1 MKKSQKNMFSII
13 LFLVLVFII
22 TYTYIDNNR
31 INIVQ
36 EEVVIDNLPSE
47 FEGFKI
53 LQISDLHGKSFGK
66 LQKHLSEKINSI
78 DYDIIAITGDMKDV
92 HSDNID
98 PFIHLLKNIK
108 NKENI
113 FYVPGNTDLDIFNDE
128 IESNGCKILEDAYKL
143 KRNNECIEIA
153 KFDPVKI
160 YNNNNVRIG
169 LFHYPMTLDDY
180 NKEEYDLILS
190 GHYHGGQI
198 RIPFYGALFIPHING
213 GKIFPQQ
220 DEVSGLKDYGLFKQY
235 TSKGLGSNF
244 YFKLFQFRIF
254 NTPEINVIKLTSAKS
269 N

>member
-1 MKKSQKNMFSII
+1 MNFKNI
-13 LFLVLVFII
+13 
-22 TYTYIDNNR
+22 R
-31 INIVQ
+31 
-36 EEVVIDNLPSE
+36 
-47 FEGFKI
+47 
-53 LQISDLHGKSFGK
+53 SDLATESLEQLEIGK
-66 LQKHLSEKINSI
+66 H
-78 DYDIIAITGDMKDV
+78 
-92 HSDNID
+92 
-98 PFIHLLKNIK
+98 
-108 NKENI
+108 
-113 FYVPGNTDLDIFNDE
+113 
-128 IESNGCKILEDAYKL
+128 
-143 KRNNECIEIA
+143 
-153 KFDPVKI
+153 
-160 YNNNNVRIG
+160 
-169 LFHYPMTLDDY
+169 Y